1 MHVLQQIISERN
13 FWLHHQNF
21 PKNFFKTSVKSTT
34 TRALVWRDPRTG
46 TVLAPGAIQ
55 NWPEDKT
62 QKCKMRSIRYVRKT
76 TGYVA
81 PSPICVHL
89 LFSHYKNREQ
99 VEQYL
104 VYHADAMQLA
114 AFRKWLIR
122 PYDF

>member
-1 MHVLQQIISERN
+1 M
-13 FWLHHQNF
+13 
-21 PKNFFKTSVKSTT
+21 
-34 TRALVWRDPRTG
+34 VWRDRRSG

-55 NWPEDKT
+55 NWPEGKP

-81 PSPICVHL
+81 PSHISVPL
-89 LFSHYKNREQ
+89 LFRHYKNHEQ

-114 AFRKWLIR
+114 AFRNANPFVRFLMCSGM
-122 PYDF
+122 D